1 MSDEDYYVAA
11 NDGSE
16 SVAEVVDTGGIE
28 NARAAAQTL
37 ENMRM
42 TAKNSWWSD
51 DEAEVEEEQTIR
63 AVAPLAAAQPHSHSP
78 PPIRVNHKRASVS
91 IAISHPE
98 LKVASALA
106 SHQNALIQYA
116 IGHVLEDKKLVT
128 ESRDVAFSASKALGE
143 HLELTESL
151 EAYTEASCAHA
162 QAVLIHSKERLAP
175 LIAKSSAE
183 LAATLS
189 EKSENAGILLA
200 KLDAANTEMW
210 LELEA
215 HGASSTQF
223 EKLAVESVSRAIQ
236 IGAAVDMLE
245 RQSTFENG
253 GNMFSFSHQVLN
265 DTPHSHHFVYGGP
278 LDLMPSEAFLAGV
291 RSMLNIIKNDSRLRK
306 ISSVING
313 SGTEREAF
321 AKELD
326 KGFKNKFVLF
336 LPVDSVFDENKANKE
351 LLLLLRRAEPL
362 ALQVLEDHL
371 VETKE
376 SVKKTLK
383 KSTFVAENKPGNIE
397 IHLEVKSGQTILKI
411 RENGQRRKIK
421 VVEVIGARNG
431 TIVLIEGLFK
441 PEKKLP
447 PPPKTAPGVLP
458 PPIATDQ
465 NDDDDDEEEDS
476 DYDDEEEEAGSAWHD
491 PVPAPAVRVAPTQQ
505 VRAVAD
511 VDPDVDVDDKPEPP
525 KPKFTHNWGGQPKQ
539 PFKTDLTPKL
549 TPPPKTAAATPVS
562 AAAVLARFA
571 SKK

>member
-11 NDGSE
+11 NDESE
-16 SVAEVVDTGGIE
+16 SIADVVDTGGIE

-42 TAKNSWWSD
+42 TVKNSWWSD
-51 DEAEVEEEQTIR
+51 DEAEAEEEQTIR
-63 AVAPLAAAQPHSHSP
+63 SVAPLAVAQPHSHSP

-116 IGHVLEDKKLVT
+116 IGHVLEDKKLAN
-128 ESRDVAFSASKALGE
+128 ESRDVAFAASKALGD
-143 HLELTESL
+143 HLQLTESL

-183 LAATLS
+183 LAAALA
-189 EKSENAGILLA
+189 EKSENAAILLA
-200 KLDAANTEMW
+200 NLDAANTEMW

-245 RQSTFENG
+245 RQTAFENG
-253 GNMFSFSHQVLN
+253 NNMFSFSHQILN
-265 DTPHSHHFVYGGP
+265 DSPHSHHFVYGGP
-278 LDLMPSEAFLAGV
+278 LDLMPSEAFLAGL
-291 RSMLNIIKNDSRLRK
+291 RSMLNIIKNDKRLRK
-306 ISSVING
+306 ITSIITGEG
-313 SGTEREAF
+313 SAREEL
-321 AKELD
+321 AKSLD

-336 LPVDSVFDENKANKE
+336 VPVDSVFDETKANKE
-351 LLLLLRRAEPL
+351 LLLLLRQSEAL
-362 ALQVLEDHL
+362 AIQVLENHL

-383 KSTFVAENKPGNIE
+383 NDTFVAKTKPGTVVV
-397 IHLEVKSGQTILKI
+397 HLEVKAGRTVLKI
-411 RENGQRRKIK
+411 SENDRALRKIK

-431 TIVLIEGLFK
+431 TVVLMEGLFK
-441 PEKKLP
+441 PDANLP

-458 PPIATDQ
+458 PPIATDG
-465 NDDDDDEEEDS
+465 DEDEEEEEE
-476 DYDDEEEEAGSAWHD
+476 EEEEAGSAWHE
-491 PVPAPAVRVAPTQQ
+491 PAPAPQVSVAPTQQ

-511 VDPDVDVDDKPEPP
+511 PDLDVDDKPEPP

-549 TPPPKTAAATPVS
+549 VPPKAAAAAPVS
-562 AAAVLARFA
+562 AAAVLARFG